1 MFYVFKDG
9 MIVGIGKAGNPDIM
23 DNVIPVKVNN
33 NSINNNVYLLVLTLY
48 LYEKRK
54 KDGIGKYHL

>member
-1 MFYVFKDG
+1 

-23 DNVIPVKVNN
+23 DNVTPVKVNN
-33 NSINNNVYLLVLTLY
+33 NINNNNKYLLVLTSY
-48 LYEKRK
+48 VYEKRK